1 MLVVSDAQCNN
12 RYIDLNQ
19 LIVILKSKTVL
30 MKKNL
35 LFASL
40 FFVYSFV
47 AIAQDWHTNM
57 DEAKQIALTNNE
69 RILLVF
75 QGSDWCGPCIKLDA
89 QVFKTKEFQSLVKDK
104 FVMLKADFPRKKV
117 NKLSPELEAHNSKLA
132 ETYNNQGFFP
142 LVVVLD
148 KNGKVL
154 GKLGYENLTPSEYY
168 KKLMAFK

>member
-1 MLVVSDAQCNN
+1 MF
-12 RYIDLNQ
+12 
-19 LIVILKSKTVL
+19 L
-30 MKKNL
+30 MKKNIAL
-35 LFASL
+35 TCLFLVSG
-40 FFVYSFV
+40 FI

-57 DEAKQIALTNNE
+57 DEAKQIASTNNE
-69 RILLVF
+69 RIILVF

-89 QVFKTKEFQSLVKDK
+89 LVFKTKEFQSLVKDK
-104 FVMLKADFPRKKV
+104 FVMVKVDFPRKKA

-168 KKLMAFK
+168 KKLMAIK